1 MTALAPLT
9 GLLAALAASISGL
22 VPAALA
28 ASPAAVPLSA
38 EYTLPFVGPGTYLIF
53 GIVLAPVYAM
63 VAAWFI
69 GDPSDRFAGLLGVG
83 YLAGLTTVLWGSLFV
98 ATLII
103 GAVFF

>member
-1 MTALAPLT
+1 MTALAPLA
-9 GLLAALAASISGL
+9 GLLAA
-22 VPAALA
+22 VA
-28 ASPAAVPLSA
+28 ASPATVPLASSP

-63 VAAWFI
+63 VAAWFV

>member
-1 MTALAPLT
+1 MTALAPLPA
-9 GLLAALAASISGL
+9 LLAA
-22 VPAALA
+22 VAALA
-28 ASPAAVPLSA
+28 SAAWPAVPLSA

-63 VAAWFI
+63 VAAWFL

>member
-1 MTALAPLT
+1 MTLALN
-9 GLLAALAASISGL
+9 ALAAASL
-22 VPAALA
+22 ALA
-28 ASPAAVPLSA
+28 ASPVPLAGSP

-69 GDPSDRFAGLLGVG
+69 GDPSDRAKGLLGVG
-83 YLAGLTTVLWGSLFV
+83 YLAGLTTVLWGGLFV
-98 ATLII
+98 ATLVI

>member
-1 MTALAPLT
+1 MTALGTLTGLPAALASPLT
-9 GLLAALAASISGL
+9 GLASALA
-22 VPAALA
+22 A

-63 VAAWFI
+63 VAAWFV